1 MWNDENVGGLP
12 EQLKAGIEALSK
24 FKMDDVKVH
33 YNSAQPEKLNA
44 RAYTQGVH
52 IYLGPNQEEHLP
64 HEAWHVVQQKQGRV
78 NPIRFIDGKPVN
90 DDPELEAEATRM
102 GAEAQR
108 VSPEASASLSLRDV
122 KITTDVIQFLPS
134 IETEYGIFTYDL
146 QATPGKFGVTM
157 KLSFRPK
164 NMDIGDVIGL
174 VQIVNSTV
182 PVPTTDREL
191 KTFNGYAIDS
201 QSNNP
206 IYGSGYL
213 NEGEGLEE
221 TTLLDNTKS
230 SLCRMEEK
238 CCSLKI
244 TEAFILDKPCLPSN
258 NYKGKKVDFETY
270 AINLKNQSCL
280 GSIKW
285 GYEFDLDGNLL
296 GLDSVEKNENYSN
309 YNVLTTWWN
318 TFWVIRTEFKVRFNG
333 AARVDEDLRDGEFY
347 VIKPNGRFRPDA
359 NTHIPVSKDTICDSS
374 GLLEIDATIGKC
386 KAKVDLNTCA
396 YHIVQLRPLQ

>member
-78 NPIRFIDGKPVN
+78 NPTRFIDGKPVN

-102 GAEAQR
+102 GTEAQH
-108 VSPEASASLSLRDV
+108 VSPGASSSLSLRDV
-122 KITTDVIQFLPS
+122 EISTDVIQFLS
-134 IETEYGIFTYDL
+134 IDTNEGIFTYDL
-146 QATPGKFGVTM
+146 GATPDEFGVTM

-174 VQIVNSTV
+174 VQIVKSTT
-182 PVPTTDREL
+182 PVPSIDREL

-213 NEGEGLEE
+213 NEGEGLEK
-221 TTLLDNTKS
+221 TTLLSKIKS
-230 SLCRMEEK
+230 SLCKMEKK

-244 TEAFILDKPCLPSN
+244 TEAFISDEPHLTSD
-258 NYKGKKVDFETY
+258 NYKNGKVDFEIY
-270 AINLKNQSCL
+270 AIDLNNQNCL
-280 GSIKW
+280 GSVKW
-285 GYEFDLDGNLL
+285 FYGFDSNGNLL
-296 GLDSVEKNENYSN
+296 GLDSVTKNEDYYN
-309 YNVLTTWWN
+309 YNALTSCWN
-318 TFWVIRTEFKVRFNG
+318 ALWVIKDGVEVYFDKDASTD
-333 AARVDEDLRDGEFY
+333 AALEAGKFY
-347 VIKPNGRFRPDA
+347 VTKPKGSNSPNAD
-359 NTHIPVSKDTICDSS
+359 THFTVSKNKICDSS
-374 GLLEIDATIGKC
+374 GLLEVSTEIGRC
-386 KAKVDLNTCA
+386 KAKVDLTHT
-396 YHIVQLRPLQ
+396 YKIVQLLLLQ

>member
-78 NPIRFIDGKPVN
+78 NPTRFIDGKPVN

-102 GAEAQR
+102 GTEAQH
-108 VSPEASASLSLRDV
+108 VSPGASSSLSLRDV
-122 KITTDVIQFLPS
+122 EISTDVIQFLS
-134 IETEYGIFTYDL
+134 IDTNEGIFTYDL
-146 QATPGKFGVTM
+146 RATPGESGVTM

-164 NMDIGDVIGL
+164 NMNIGDVIGL
-174 VQIVNSTV
+174 VQIVKSTA
-182 PVPTTDREL
+182 PVETIDRDL

-213 NEGEGLEE
+213 NESEGLEE

-230 SLCRMEEK
+230 SLYRMEEE
-238 CCSLKI
+238 CCSFKI
-244 TEAFILDKPCLPSN
+244 TEAFIFDKPCLPSDK
-258 NYKGKKVDFETY
+258 YKGKEVKFETY
-270 AINLKNQSCL
+270 AINLKNQNCL
-280 GSIKW
+280 GSVKW
-285 GYEFDLDGNLL
+285 YYGFDSDGNLL
-296 GLDSVEKNENYSN
+296 GLDSVEKNEDYSN
-309 YNVLTTWWN
+309 YNVLTAWWN
-318 TFWVIRTEFKVRFNG
+318 TFGVIRNNIEVRFNS
-333 AARVDEDLRDGEFY
+333 AARADEDLRDGEFY
-347 VIKPNGRFRPDA
+347 VIKPKGSTRPDA
-359 NTHIPVSKDTICDSS
+359 NTHFTVLQNRLCDSS
-374 GLLEIDATIGKC
+374 GLLEVNTAMGKC
-386 KAKVDLNTCA
+386 KAKVDFNTCA
-396 YHIVQLRPLQ
+396 YPIVQLQPLQ